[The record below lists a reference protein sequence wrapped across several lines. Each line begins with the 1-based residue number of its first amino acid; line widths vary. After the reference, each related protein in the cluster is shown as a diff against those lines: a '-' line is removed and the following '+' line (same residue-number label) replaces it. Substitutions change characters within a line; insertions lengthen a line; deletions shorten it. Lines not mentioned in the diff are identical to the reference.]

1 MHILANGAG
10 RNLRSTIINHLN
22 YRIMEK
28 IFRNVREYSDLYILL
43 GSFIIGFLLI
53 CYFNYLRVTYDLG
66 WEIFPYI
73 KFFLNKL

>member
-1 MHILANGAG
+1 MQG
-10 RNLRSTIINHLN
+10 TITNQLN
-22 YRIMEK
+22 YRIMKK
-28 IFRNVREYSDLYILL
+28 IFRNIREYSDLYIIL

-66 WEIFPYI
+66 WEMLPYI

>member
-10 RNLRSTIINHLN
+10 RNLRSTITNHFKI
-22 YRIMEK
+22 RIMEK
-28 IFRNVREYSDLYILL
+28 IFRNVREYSELYILL

-66 WEIFPYI
+66 WEMLPYI

>member
-10 RNLRSTIINHLN
+10 RNLRSTITNHFKI
-22 YRIMEK
+22 RIMEK
-28 IFRNVREYSDLYILL
+28 IFRNVREYSELYILL

-66 WEIFPYI
+66 WDMLPYI